1 MFILSTKMRHFIMGA
16 FNKDKQ
22 YTIPQNAIKGQ
33 TYECPECKEEL
44 VLKKGNIRVHHFS
57 HKKDTSC
64 KYLDKP
70 SESYQHLGA
79 KHLIRYKLQN
89 TPIQIN
95 RQCSMCQNTIT
106 FNIPQCD
113 NTVYSVELEHRF
125 MLLCNRGC
133 KIIVKNN
140 EGGDLRIADIA
151 ILNKQGI
158 SHIIEI
164 LYTHKTDKNNRI
176 DPWFEIDARKVLSS
190 DINNNVFDCVR
201 EDICENCINSRYE
214 SLSTKVKSVLSW
226 KFEDLEFYIRYKLGQ
241 RVFRDGDWHGEEHE
255 RLSYHCDDEHNDNI
269 ISIFNDILPKIDNT
283 KKRMSRAWKGGI
295 EVYLI
300 NKDNGE
306 EKDIIYEY
314 SMEGTVDDIKSLVR
328 GKRCGRF

>member
-1 MFILSTKMRHFIMGA
+1 MTHFIMGA
-16 FNKDKQ
+16 FNTKKE

-33 TYECPECKEEL
+33 RYECPECNEEL
-44 VLKKGNIRVHHFS
+44 ILKKGNKRVHHFS
-57 HKKDTSC
+57 HKKNSSC
-64 KYLDKP
+64 TYLDKP

-79 KHLIRYKLQN
+79 KHLIRDKLQN

-95 RQCSMCQNTIT
+95 RDCSVCKHKIV

-125 MLLCNRGC
+125 RLVGNGGHC
-133 KIIVKNN
+133 KRIAKNDD
-140 EGGDLRIADIA
+140 GGDLCIADIA
-151 ILNKQGI
+151 ILNKEGI

-176 DPWFEIDARKVLSS
+176 DPWFEIDARKVLS
-190 DINNNVFDCVR
+190 DINTNVFDCVR
-201 EDICENCINSRYE
+201 EDICESCINSKYE

-226 KFEDLEFYIRYKLGQ
+226 KGEDLEFYIRYKLGQ

-255 RLSYHCDDEHNDNI
+255 RLSYHCDDEHNDTI
-269 ISIFNDILPKIDNT
+269 ISIFNDVLPKIDNT

-300 NKDNGE
+300 NKDDGE

-314 SMEGTVDDIKSLVR
+314 SMQGTVDDIKSLVL
-328 GKRCGRF
+328 GEKSGGF